1 MFESSLLLFLEY
13 VLLNIFIPFIPWLL
27 FLWIF
32 YGDKF
37 KWILLYLLSRFVWVW
52 VVAFSLLNIQ
62 FIHFWVWVPEYF
74 VILWLLLIVYFLKL
88 YHKKQNIYYYIQ
100 TLKIENEILQI
111 KKSFIALSITEGI
124 FTIIILLYSLWFI
137 CISWLYCFNLPTWG
151 YDSFRNRNPP
161 AYNIYID
168 WWIHLCGDESDILWR
183 WRLGYPIYIPAY
195 KTLISR
201 FMWWIDD
208 IYFNMRQWLVFLFW
222 LLFIFSI
229 TFKKTSNIFKS
240 ILPIWLFLW
249 LPLVFAHSVEWL
261 MDLPL
266 TIYCIILAWLFYQ
279 YLESK
284 DFDYLSLWLLFW
296 FIVSNIKNDGF
307 VVFFPWLLMALFVIL
322 CLNKDLKS
330 TIKWFFKDKWNLR
343 KSVWYFIYFL
353 VPFLVVRFINWLWF
367 NQAGYERS
375 GIWLT
380 GEVHREI
387 FPYFKKFFIEMDNYN
402 LILIILP
409 LIIILSFI
417 RKWKNNNDKLFI
429 LAWLFIFLILMAVF
443 LFTVDYRY
451 FIDGST
457 VNRVFTMCFLIV
469 LSFSWFLLNEK

>member
-37 KWILLYLLSRFVWVW
+37 KWILLYFLSRFVWVW

-74 VILWLLLIVYFLKL
+74 IILWLLLIIFILKICLKKECIEKYVLTLKL
-88 YHKKQNIYYYIQ
+88 KNIIS
-100 TLKIENEILQI
+100 EI
-111 KKSFIALSITEGI
+111 KSSFSKLSLTEKI
-124 FTIIILLYSLWFI
+124 FTVIISLYSTWFVF
-137 CISWLYCFNLPTWG
+137 ISWLYCFNLPTYT
-151 YDSFRNRNPP
+151 YDSFQNRNLP

-168 WWIHLCGDESDILWR
+168 WWIHLFGDESEILWR

-208 IYFNMRQWLVFLFW
+208 IYFNTRQWLVFLFW
-222 LLFIFSI
+222 LLFIFST

-240 ILPIWLFLW
+240 ILPVWLFLW
-249 LPLVFAHSVEWL
+249 MPLVFSHSVEWL

-266 TIYCIILAWLFYQ
+266 TIYCIISAWLFYK

-330 TIKWFFKDKWNLR
+330 TIKWFFKEKCM
-343 KSVWYFIYFL
+343 
-353 VPFLVVRFINWLWF
+353 
-367 NQAGYERS
+367 
-375 GIWLT
+375 
-380 GEVHREI
+380 I
-387 FPYFKKFFIEMDNYN
+387 FYIFFG
-402 LILIILP
+402 
-409 LIIILSFI
+409 SF
-417 RKWKNNNDKLFI
+417 
-429 LAWLFIFLILMAVF
+429 
-443 LFTVDYRY
+443 
-451 FIDGST
+451 
-457 VNRVFTMCFLIV
+457 
-469 LSFSWFLLNEK
+469 FSCKVY

>member
-1 MFESSLLLFLEY
+1 
-13 VLLNIFIPFIPWLL
+13 
-27 FLWIF
+27 
-32 YGDKF
+32 
-37 KWILLYLLSRFVWVW
+37 
-52 VVAFSLLNIQ
+52 
-62 FIHFWVWVPEYF
+62 
-74 VILWLLLIVYFLKL
+74 
-88 YHKKQNIYYYIQ
+88 
-100 TLKIENEILQI
+100 
-111 KKSFIALSITEGI
+111 
-124 FTIIILLYSLWFI
+124 
-137 CISWLYCFNLPTWG
+137 
-151 YDSFRNRNPP
+151 
-161 AYNIYID
+161 
-168 WWIHLCGDESDILWR
+168 
-183 WRLGYPIYIPAY
+183 
-195 KTLISR
+195 
-201 FMWWIDD
+201 
-208 IYFNMRQWLVFLFW
+208 
-222 LLFIFSI
+222 
-229 TFKKTSNIFKS
+229 
-240 ILPIWLFLW
+240 
-249 LPLVFAHSVEWL
+249 
-261 MDLPL
+261 
-266 TIYCIILAWLFYQ
+266 
-279 YLESK
+279 
-284 DFDYLSLWLLFW
+284 
-296 FIVSNIKNDGF
+296 
-307 VVFFPWLLMALFVIL
+307 MALFVIL